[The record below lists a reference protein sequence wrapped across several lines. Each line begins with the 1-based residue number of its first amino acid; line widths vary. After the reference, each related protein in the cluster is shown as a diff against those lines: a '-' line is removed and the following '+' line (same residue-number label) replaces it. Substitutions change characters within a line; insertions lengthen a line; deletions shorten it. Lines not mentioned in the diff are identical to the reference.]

1 IAANAW
7 SLSCREEVFGMLSLF
22 LWSLLIIVTLKY
34 VIILLRADTYGE
46 CSTFALMA
54 LGQSVAKRSAPVLL
68 GLGIAGASFF
78 YGDAVITP
86 AISVLSAVEGLKL
99 VSPAF
104 ADIVLPLS
112 AVILICLFAAQSRGT
127 AAVAA

>member
-1 IAANAW
+1 
-7 SLSCREEVFGMLSLF
+7 
-22 LWSLLIIVTLKY
+22 TLKY
-34 VIILLRADTYGE
+34 VIILLRADNKGE
-46 CSTFALMA
+46 GGMFALMA
-54 LGQSVAKRSAPVLL
+54 LGQSVAKRSTPVIM

-104 ADIVLPLS
+104 EEIVLPL
-112 AVILICLFAAQSRGT
+112 ATVILVGLFAVQSRGT
-127 AAVAA
+127 AAVATLFGPIMVIWFVVIAAG